1 MYKVDYKGLP
11 LQIILLGEDMWATF
25 RAAIEIVL
33 KKDTS
38 ATVVSK
44 FKSFMSPLDHLQPEA
59 AKS

>member
-25 RAAIEIVL
+25 RAAIKIVL